1 MDSLILCILGDIIGF
16 SHRSIKIGQDKFTR
30 KKYGD
35 QYRTKALNT
44 SINKVFGFILGGGIN
59 RDIRG
64 FKYSFNTLMLFAT
77 LKGLVDNEYK
87 KNCTKEYIK
96 IYEKYGEKK
105 LSQDYFANN
114 TYLDALQLL
123 SKKEPL
129 NYNVKYNDSMVLSRA
144 LPFGLLFWKKEDRS
158 KLITEIIDNIS
169 ITHKNNT
176 CYLSAIT
183 LGLFVSF
190 KKNGLGKIKWG
201 YKLVEYLLSEE
212 FDKIIKDYGLY
223 SVEFMLDKEDYVGM
237 WNTYLNNSF
246 IDDKFNNK
254 YIMVFPD
261 VRANHWY
268 LTFNDLFS
276 NEFIYGI
283 KSEESIIIAY
293 DSLLYSESYWEKII
307 IYGTLGITD
316 NSVMGCLCGILFGIE
331 YGINESIN
339 KVIFKDEPWIKKI
352 LTLGKIFR

>member
-144 LPFGLLFWKKEDRS
+144 LPFGLLFWKKEQRKELDPYLFAAQDEFGSTWRFTKFDAQYPTIRRALVRS
-158 KLITEIIDNIS
+158 
-169 ITHKNNT
+169 
-176 CYLSAIT
+176 AQ
-183 LGLFVSF
+183 
-190 KKNGLGKIKWG
+190 
-201 YKLVEYLLSEE
+201 
-212 FDKIIKDYGLY
+212 
-223 SVEFMLDKEDYVGM
+223 
-237 WNTYLNNSF
+237 
-246 IDDKFNNK
+246 
-254 YIMVFPD
+254 
-261 VRANHWY
+261 
-268 LTFNDLFS
+268 
-276 NEFIYGI
+276 
-283 KSEESIIIAY
+283 
-293 DSLLYSESYWEKII
+293 SLLK
-307 IYGTLGITD
+307 
-316 NSVMGCLCGILFGIE
+316 
-331 YGINESIN
+331 NEN
-339 KVIFKDEPWIKKI
+339 LHDPR
-352 LTLGKIFR
+352 LN